1 MGRVRTNPFDKRP
14 GLSGASPHH
23 VRTTGYTTNGRHN
36 PSKHKILSFFEYS
49 CLAQPKICDMKDA
62 VFELAILGSGSS
74 GNSALITTENCR
86 ILGAIGFSARRIGH
100 RVEALSVAPATV
112 DP

>member
-14 GLSGASPHH
+14 GLSGASCYT

-49 CLAQPKICDMKDA
+49 CLAHPKICDMKDA
-62 VFELAILGSGSS
+62 VFELAILGSGSI
-74 GNSALITTENCR
+74 GNIALITTENCR
-86 ILGAIGFSARRIGH
+86 RLVEMGFSAKKYCH
-100 RVEALSVAPATV
+100 RL
-112 DP
+112 